1 VPDNLGPL
9 LAFALVV
16 ALIPVVL
23 WLVKRSPLV
32 AGAQGGSSLRA
43 VGTLAVSATQRVVVV
58 EVNHGSLRRTLVLGV
73 SPGQIVALHE
83 AHASQAADGGDAR

>member
-9 LAFALVV
+9 LAFAFVV
-16 ALIPVVL
+16 ALIPIAL
-23 WLVKRSPLV
+23 WLLKRSPLV
-32 AGAQGGSSLRA
+32 AGTQGGGALRA

-58 EVNHGSLRRTLVLGV
+58 EVNHGAQRRTLILGV

-83 AHASQAADGGDAR
+83 SPDADAGDAP